1 MERSKIRE
9 IMLANGFQLKEQ
21 EGREPDLHEYVYQ
34 AAEALV
40 AAEQL
45 NWYRPEGFGPKDTI
59 FLGTGTMCAEAY
71 RRGIEA
77 GKDQSYEGFA
87 GQGRR
92 LFELCVEHGAN
103 PGHVKQWLETKLA
116 ETGSPKFHGP
126 LILEY
131 PADVFVVF
139 DGTDDGS
146 SLLGARRS
154 LEEAK
159 RLDAWHTRIEN
170 EGPNADD
177 PMGFENAA
185 ALKKVLEQ
193 IWWNG
198 FNNGKGQA
206 TAGHSAGYEHADCA
220 SAVDGYIVSRLGK
233 RSHD

>member
-34 AAEALV
+34 AAEAMLQ
-40 AAEQL
+40 AHADEM
-45 NWYRPEGFGPKDTI
+45 F
-59 FLGTGTMCAEAY
+59 
-71 RRGIEA
+71 
-77 GKDQSYEGFA
+77 EGFA

-92 LFELCVEHGAN
+92 LFELCVQHGAN

-126 LILEY
+126 MILEY
-131 PADVFVVF
+131 PHDVFVVF

-146 SLLGARRS
+146 SILGARRS

-159 RLDAWHTRIEN
+159 RLEAWHARIEN

-185 ALKKVLEQ
+185 ALKKVLKD

-198 FNNGKGQA
+198 YQNGEGQS
-206 TAGHSAGYEHADCA
+206 TAGHNAGYQHQDCE
-220 SAVDGYIVSRLGK
+220 SAVDHYIVGRLGK
-233 RSHD
+233 RNHG

>member
-1 MERSKIRE
+1 MDRTKIKE
-9 IMLANGFQLKEQ
+9 ILLANGFQLKPQ
-21 EGREPDLHEYVYQ
+21 EGREDDLHEYVYEAVKRVLQVQ
-34 AAEALV
+34 AAEL
-40 AAEQL
+40 
-45 NWYRPEGFGPKDTI
+45 F
-59 FLGTGTMCAEAY
+59 
-71 RRGIEA
+71 
-77 GKDQSYEGFA
+77 EGFA

-92 LFELCVEHGAN
+92 LFELCVQHGAN

-139 DGTDDGS
+139 DGTDDGCS
-146 SLLGARRS
+146 ILGARRS

-159 RLDAWHTRIEN
+159 RLDAWHARIEN

-198 FNNGKGQA
+198 FNCGNGQV
-206 TAGHSAGYEHADCA
+206 TAGHNRGYEHQDCA
-220 SAVDGYIVSRLGK
+220 SAVDSYIVSRLGK

>member
-1 MERSKIRE
+1 MDRTKIKE
-9 IMLANGFQLKEQ
+9 ILLANGFSLKPQ

-34 AAEALV
+34 AVEAV
-40 AAEQL
+40 IK
-45 NWYRPEGFGPKDTI
+45 EGF
-59 FLGTGTMCAEAY
+59 EY
-71 RRGIEA
+71 V
-77 GKDQSYEGFA
+77 YEGFA

-131 PADVFVVF
+131 PHDVFVVF

-146 SLLGARRS
+146 SILGARRS

-159 RLDAWHTRIEN
+159 RLEAWHTRIEN

-193 IWWNG
+193 IWWSG
-198 FNNGKGQA
+198 FNCGNGQV
-206 TAGHSAGYEHADCA
+206 TAGHNRGYEHTDCA
-220 SAVDGYIVSRLGK
+220 SAVDGYIVGRLGK